1 MAYVDEIM
9 ESVLARNPGE
19 PEFHQAVREVLGSI
33 APVIAKHE
41 ADYRENKILERIVEP
56 ERSISFRVPW
66 VDDHGKVHVNRGYR
80 VQFNSTL
87 GPYKGGLRFH
97 PTVNRSVINF
107 LGFEQIF
114 KNSLTGLSIGGG
126 KGGSDFNPKGKSDR
140 EIMGFCQAFMSELFR
155 YIGAREDVPAGDI
168 GVGAREVGFLYGAYK
183 KLTKQFDGALTGKGL
198 EWGGSLVRTEATGY
212 GAVYITQEMLKA
224 HGEEIKGKTIC
235 VSGSGN
241 VATYAVQKA
250 QQLGAKVVTVSDSD
264 GYVYDENGINVDVL
278 KEIKEVRRARIK
290 EYAQEV
296 PGAKYYEDGNVWE
309 VPCEIAMPCATQN
322 ELDEESAKILVANGC
337 KNVTEGANMPSTEGA
352 TEVFLESGVRFL
364 PGKAAN
370 AGGVAVSA
378 LEMSQNA
385 VQLYRSFDDL
395 DAQLNEIMKGI
406 YKKISEAAADYDLE
420 GNFVAGANIA
430 GFRRVVKAM
439 RAMGY
444 V

>member
-19 PEFHQAVREVLGSI
+19 PEFHQAVQEVLTSI

-87 GPYKGGLRFH
+87 GPYKGGIRFH

-114 KNSLTGLSIGGG
+114 KNALTGLSIGGG
-126 KGGSDFNPKGKSDR
+126 KGGADFNPKGKTDR
-140 EIMGFCQAFMSELFR
+140 EVMSFCQAFMSELFR
-155 YIGAREDVPAGDI
+155 HIGAREDVPAGDI
-168 GVGAREVGFLYGAYK
+168 GVGGREIGYMFGQYK
-183 KLTKQFDGALTGKGL
+183 KLTKQFEGVLTGKGL

-212 GAVYITQEMLKA
+212 GAVHITQEMLQA
-224 HGEEIKGKTIC
+224 HGDDIKGKTVV

-241 VATYAVQKA
+241 VATYAIQKA
-250 QQLGAKVVTVSDSD
+250 QQLGAKPVTASDSD
-264 GYVYDENGINVDVL
+264 GYIYDENGINLDVL
-278 KEIKEVRRARIK
+278 KEIKEVRRGRVK
-290 EYAQEV
+290 EYVDAV
-296 PGAKYYEDGNVWE
+296 PSAKYYEDGNVWE
-309 VPCEIAMPCATQN
+309 VPCDIAMPCATQN
-322 ELDEESAKILVANGC
+322 ELNEESAKLLIKNGV
-337 KNVTEGANMPSTEGA
+337 KAVTEGANMPTTQEG
-352 TEVFLESGVRFL
+352 TDLFLENGIFFL

-385 VQLYRSFDDL
+385 VQLYRTFEDV
-395 DAQLNEIMKGI
+395 DAQLEQIMKGI
-406 YKKISEAAADYDLE
+406 YKKISEAADDYELTD
-420 GNFVAGANIA
+420 NFVAGANIA

-439 RAMGY
+439 RSMGY